1 MKPLG
6 IVPNIWIHIHGIPY
20 IVMFTIM
27 NNKVV
32 DPMYSMLLGHPWF
45 KNTKVIHDWAI
56 NMVTI
61 NGMVK
66 LFQFPNI

>member
-1 MKPLG
+1 
-6 IVPNIWIHIHGIPY
+6 
-20 IVMFTIM
+20 M

-45 KNTKVIHDWAI
+45 KNTKVIHEWAI

-66 LFQFPNI
+66 TISICKYLNGNVKKP